1 MTLNSPQE
9 EEWKKALGQLSN
21 DIDGKLDR
29 LEFTPIREELER
41 QLKMLSRKLKALD
54 MGQYCEDDAA
64 GIRKQLIQRFHCI
77 SCDRQVGHGVSTNQT
92 ASLIRLSISKF
103 SPYLLMSPTH

>member
-1 MTLNSPQE
+1 M
-9 EEWKKALGQLSN
+9 GQLSN

-41 QLKMLSRKLKALD
+41 QLKMLSRKLKSLD
-54 MGQYCEDDAA
+54 MGQCSDDDAA

-77 SCDRQVGHGVSTNQT
+77 SCDRQVGSDVFLTQSNC
-92 ASLIRLSISKF
+92 AIFMPR
-103 SPYLLMSPTH
+103 